1 MPRILICDFMLCY
14 FVGTDNRLRELER
27 QMGNMRSLR
36 DQVDELEVLKADRE
50 KLSKDNIRY
59 FLYL

>member
-1 MPRILICDFMLCY
+1 
-14 FVGTDNRLRELER
+14 
-27 QMGNMRSLR
+27 MGSMRSLR

-59 FLYL
+59 FFFISINMYE

>member
-1 MPRILICDFMLCY
+1 MPGILICDLIRCY

-50 KLSKDNIRY
+50 KLSKDNIR
-59 FLYL
+59 

>member
-1 MPRILICDFMLCY
+1 MPRILISDFMLCY

-50 KLSKDNIRY
+50 KLSKDNIR
-59 FLYL
+59 